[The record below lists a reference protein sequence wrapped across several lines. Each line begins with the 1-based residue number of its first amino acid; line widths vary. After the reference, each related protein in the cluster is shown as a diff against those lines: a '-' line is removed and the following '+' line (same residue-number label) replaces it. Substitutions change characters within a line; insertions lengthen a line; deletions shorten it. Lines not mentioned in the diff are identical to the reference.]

1 MFHVM
6 VAKMT
11 QTGHDPWLKP
21 SACSTLSAAASPLWG
36 LPAEPCIWPSLKGTV
51 ASQRRC
57 SIVAVLPRL
66 KLNTVDAVVT
76 RVSVEVHTDHHD
88 VAAETR

>member
-11 QTGHDPWLKP
+11 QTRHDPWLKP

-51 ASQRRC
+51 VSQRRC

-76 RVSVEVHTDHHD
+76 RVSAEVHTDHYD